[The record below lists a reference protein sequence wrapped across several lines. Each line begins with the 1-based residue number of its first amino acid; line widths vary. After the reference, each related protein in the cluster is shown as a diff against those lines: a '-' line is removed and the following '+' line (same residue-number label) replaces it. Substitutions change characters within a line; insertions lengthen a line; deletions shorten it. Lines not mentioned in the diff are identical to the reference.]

1 MEITAIVS
9 VVLKIPV
16 TCRGYLEFL
25 RYFIMFLYLYHFF
38 SEEALMIFC
47 GTLVEKPVIEE
58 AFLLNIII

>member
-25 RYFIMFLYLYHFF
+25 RYFIMYLYHFF